1 MEIRFVQLSEV
12 AQLAR
17 NVVSAFPSKTPDALL
32 RNMPNE
38 LVHPDEGRYLGCFD
52 DDGTLLGSVLFMD
65 FDLNVRGKMIP
76 MGAPAYVSTHF
87 LHKKEKVARTLLRVL
102 MGYYASLGVP
112 ISCLHP
118 FNPAF
123 YNKMGYGYASELLL
137 FQPKPCYIR
146 SWGEKSGLSY
156 AETEEDRKEV
166 LAYYQRWAERTHG
179 ATVHH
184 FMDPHRIF
192 DMPYVVTCRRDGRLT
207 GYLTFEFVEVDHY
220 TDMYHDL
227 AVREMLYDDVETLRT
242 FMTFFASQTDQ
253 IERVRIYTH
262 DPSLQLMF
270 SNPDS
275 GENRLHTGCIHET
288 CRCALDYMARIIDI
302 PGYFKLEDHCEGTVS
317 RDFVLELQ
325 VRDSFLPANNGSFY
339 LKVSG
344 DHLTVCDRA
353 PADVTLY
360 TDIADLSSL
369 VMGATPLKDFLAYG
383 QMSISDKSFAD
394 DVQKAIGW
402 SEKPKNY
409 TYF

>member
-1 MEIRFVQLSEV
+1 MEIRFVQPSEV

-17 NVVSAFPSKTPDALL
+17 NVVSAFPSKTPESLL

-87 LHKKEKVARTLLRVL
+87 LHKKEHVARTLLRVL
-102 MGYYASLGVP
+102 MGYYAQLGAP

-123 YNKMGYGYASELLL
+123 YNKMGYGYGSEWKM
-137 FQPKPCYIR
+137 FAPKPCYIR
-146 SWGEKSGLSY
+146 SFGDKSGLSY
-156 AETEEDRKEV
+156 AETDAEKEEV
-166 LAYYQRWAERTHG
+166 LDYYRRWAQKTHG
-179 ATVHH
+179 ATIHH
-184 FMDPHRIF
+184 YMDPHRIL
-192 DMPYVVTCRRDGRLT
+192 DMPYIVTCHKGGKLT

-227 AVREMLYDDVETLRT
+227 AVREMIYDDAETLRK

-262 DPSLQLMF
+262 DPSMQLMF
-270 SNPDS
+270 TNPDT
-275 GENRLHTGCIHET
+275 GENRVHDGCIHET
-288 CRCALDYMARIIDI
+288 FRNALDYMVRIIDV
-302 PGYFKLEDHCEGTVS
+302 PGYFRMEDHCESPVS

-325 VRDSFLPANNGSFY
+325 VHDPFLAANDGSFF

-344 DHLTVCDRA
+344 DHLTVCDA
-353 PADVTLY
+353 PQGDVTLNCE
-360 TDIADLSSL
+360 ISDLSSL
-369 VMGATPLKDFLAYG
+369 VMGVTPLKDFLAYER
-383 QMSISDKSFAD
+383 MYLSDLSYAD
-394 DVQKAIGW
+394 DIQKAIGW
-402 SEKPKNY
+402 SEPPKNY